1 MVIPTKFVLEPDAM
15 STGDKI
21 GIAVL
26 VALFALLAVLLYWT
40 TQPPA
45 GTVRKPEDSVIIRQR
60 IINIEKS
67 N

>member
-1 MVIPTKFVLEPDAM
+1 M
-15 STGDKI
+15 STKDKI

-40 TQPPA
+40 IQPPS
-45 GTVRKPEDSVIIRQR
+45 GPVRRPEESVIIRQR